1 MFGKMILFVLYI
13 QVYISNYNI
22 NEQFFTILL
31 IMLFSSVVKD
41 LKNVKIAQIT
51 LNKACA
57 IALTW
62 LKAYLQ
68 FQNKQMAMQT

>member
-1 MFGKMILFVLYI
+1 
-13 QVYISNYNI
+13 
-22 NEQFFTILL
+22 
-31 IMLFSSVVKD
+31 MLFSSVVKD

-62 LKAYLQ
+62 LKAYL
-68 FQNKQMAMQT
+68 